1 MEHHQTGF
9 ATEADRF
16 GAVHDEIDTTPTDHR
31 PGAPSTPVWSLR
43 DDIPD
48 TTPSDGPAGARAPVL
63 SHADE
68 IDTTPQDDKP
78 KKKGWWQK
86 TFGGE

>member
-9 ATEADRF
+9 ANEADRF
-16 GAVHDEIDTTPTDHR
+16 GAVPDEIDTTPTEARHA
-31 PGAPSTPVWSLR
+31 PGSPSTPVWSLK
-43 DDIPD
+43 DDMPD
-48 TTPSDGPAGARAPVL
+48 TTPSDEV
-63 SHADE
+63 
-68 IDTTPQDDKP
+68 DTTPQDAP